1 MNFKKTWDKSEGIST
16 LFDGGNLNMLGL
28 KMLKLS
34 EGNGQWCQFPGMEAA
49 IVILKGKCDI
59 MGEKFLYKLVGERAG
74 VFGGVRRPRY
84 TCPREWASQSARL
97 PILKRP

>member
-34 EGNGQWCQFPGMEAA
+34 EGNGQWCQFPDRKS
-49 IVILKGKCDI
+49 V
-59 MGEKFLYKLVGERAG
+59 V
-74 VFGGVRRPRY
+74 
-84 TCPREWASQSARL
+84 
-97 PILKRP
+97 